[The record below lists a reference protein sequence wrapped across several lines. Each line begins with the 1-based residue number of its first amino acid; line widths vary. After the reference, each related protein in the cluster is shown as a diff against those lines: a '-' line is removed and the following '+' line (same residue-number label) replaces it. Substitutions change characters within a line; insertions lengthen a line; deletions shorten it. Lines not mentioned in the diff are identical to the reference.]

1 MRALGQKKKEHLLI
15 AGAAAV
21 LGVHAWSALALPE
34 RVAWGSTLG
43 IVIAELAAIA
53 ACLLMQR
60 GLKPATRLL
69 WSLLAVSLFMPTT
82 TSVLD
87 LRSGMLN
94 LNSSIVGGWQ
104 ILFST
109 FFFVP
114 LLLAASL
121 RLDRRSSRAETGVHA
136 ALSLLTG
143 ALFYVLVFSLVST
156 YGTDRPEDIRFI
168 ARLFDALDVYVAV
181 AFTIRAFGA
190 EHPQQRQFFRI
201 TTVFLWVSAL
211 LAAVHNV
218 LLMQHDSVW
227 LDVLI
232 SAPCVLLVV
241 LTLLRPAEWSWLP
254 QPSPSMA
261 RAVRSAS
268 PVFLCFG
275 LVLLGLLVS
284 EKHFA
289 LGAGAV
295 VLAMVSY
302 AGVSIAAQSRGLEAE
317 ASLLAGQA
325 TLEQLVRIDGLTD
338 VPNRRAFDER
348 LLAECG
354 KVARSGQPLSLLMI
368 DIDHFKQLNDHSG
381 HLAGDA
387 CLKAIAQ
394 SIRRSLPRTGD
405 FVARFGGEEFAVLLP
420 GTDQTGALQVGRN
433 LHAAVDTLAL
443 AHPTSPSS
451 RVTVSIGGATSL
463 ADAAAAALPLV
474 RAADGALYQ
483 AKVLGRGRTEWGAP
497 RAGGSGVG
505 GSSGARRTAEPA

>member
-1 MRALGQKKKEHLLI
+1 MT
-15 AGAAAV
+15 AGAAVA
-21 LGVHAWSALALPE
+21 LGVHAWAALALPE

-43 IVIAELAAIA
+43 IALAELAAIA
-53 ACLLMQR
+53 ACVLVQG
-60 GLKPATRLL
+60 GLERPTRLL
-69 WSLLAVSLFMPTT
+69 WSLLAASLLMPTT

-94 LNSSIVGGWQ
+94 LNTTIVGGWQ

-121 RLDRRSSRAETGVHA
+121 RLDRRTSRGETGIHA

-156 YGTDRPEDIRFI
+156 YGSDRPEDIRLI
-168 ARLFDALDVYVAV
+168 ARLFDALDIYVAV
-181 AFTIRAFGA
+181 AFTIRAIGA
-190 EHPQQRQFFRI
+190 EHPQQRRFFRI
-201 TTVFLWVSAL
+201 TAVFLWVSTL

-218 LLMQHDSVW
+218 LLIRHDYVW

-232 SAPCVLLVV
+232 SAPCVLLIV
-241 LTLLRPAEWSWLP
+241 LTQIHPAEWSWLP
-254 QPSPSMA
+254 QPSAPMA

-268 PVFLCFG
+268 PVFLCLG

-284 EKHFA
+284 ERHFA
-289 LGAGAV
+289 LGAGSV

-325 TLEQLVRIDGLTD
+325 TLEHLVRIDGLTD

-348 LLAECG
+348 LLGECG

-381 HLAGDA
+381 HLSGDA
-387 CLKAIAQ
+387 CLKAVAQ

-405 FVARFGGEEFAVLLP
+405 FVARYGGEEFAVLLP
-420 GTDQTGALQVGRN
+420 GTDRPGALLVARN
-433 LHAAVDTLAL
+433 LHAAVDALAL

-451 RVTVSIGGATSL
+451 RVSVSIGGATSV

-483 AKVLGRGRTEWGAP
+483 AKVLGRGRTEWGVP
-497 RAGGSGVG
+497 WAGASGIG
-505 GSSGARRTAEPA
+505 GSSGARRDAEPA